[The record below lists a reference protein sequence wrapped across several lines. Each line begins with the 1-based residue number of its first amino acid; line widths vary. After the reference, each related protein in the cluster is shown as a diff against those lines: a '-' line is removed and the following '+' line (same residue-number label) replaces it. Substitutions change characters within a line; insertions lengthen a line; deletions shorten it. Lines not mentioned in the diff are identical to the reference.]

1 MYLHALIY
9 IMEIGNFNNE
19 LNDRI
24 RSIQSKIDALQREV
38 ENIKNELKIKPAEN
52 IAESKTVI
60 SETTVTP
67 ETPKINTIT
76 PPIAKP
82 TPPAKP
88 IKQNS
93 FQLEQFI
100 GKNLL
105 SIVGIAVTVIGIGIG
120 VKYAIDN
127 ELINPL
133 TRIVLGYISGIL
145 IAATAIKL
153 KEKYHYFSA
162 VLLSGAIASFYFV
175 TFAAYSFYDLLPQLL
190 AFILMLVFTV
200 FTVFASIRYNIQL
213 IAHLGLVGA
222 YAVPFLLSDGSGK
235 IVVLLSYM
243 SVINIGIL
251 VLAFFRNWK
260 ILNLTSSFLTWLI
273 VAAWYVSDYLSDV
286 HLPIVLGFGTLFF
299 LLFYVVVLASKVKT
313 NERISIWDAIVIL
326 LNSFFYFG
334 ISLAA
339 INSSM
344 HGKFDGLFC
353 LANALLH
360 FAITVF
366 IYKKNLSDKK
376 LFYLVA
382 ALVLSFLTITFP
394 VQLDGSWVTIAW
406 MCEAAI
412 LFYIGRSQKVIYYEI
427 LSHIVA
433 FIGLIGLAHDWESF
447 YNSYRFNYYYGT
459 KEDLTDIVA
468 FFNTQFLSS
477 LIVCV
482 SWYLL
487 RYINGN
493 KKFEISEKIKA
504 MPNVLNYIYSSLFF
518 LLLYYSFYYEIDL
531 YWKLEFLSSGY
542 EVNGY
547 TEYDYTFK
555 KIGSAWLY
563 AFTGFYLSIAG
574 FINLKFLK
582 HKVTGIFLWS
592 LMLIYTLSFITD
604 GLYNLS
610 YLLKEYIDKDSL
622 HNGNIFLILIRYISL
637 LAISAILYIKHKN
650 RNIAFVE
657 FANKHAHLLNL
668 FTHFVVLILLSSE
681 LKTIMKL
688 TTGTYPLTISI
699 LWGVYALMLVV
710 HGLKQN
716 IKANRIAGFALFFAS
731 LCKILVSD
739 IQVSSTIGKTIVFI
753 SLGILLLV
761 TSFIYQKLNK
771 KINENEN
778 K

>member
-1 MYLHALIY
+1 
-9 IMEIGNFNNE
+9 METNKFNNE

-24 RSIQSKIDALQREV
+24 SSIQSKIDALQREV
-38 ENIKNELKIKPAEN
+38 ENIKNELKIKPTEN
-52 IAESKTVI
+52 IAENKPIV
-60 SETTVTP
+60 SETTVP
-67 ETPKINTIT
+67 SSAAKINPVT
-76 PPIAKP
+76 PPIV
-82 TPPAKP
+82 KP
-88 IKQNS
+88 IPPVKPVKQNS

-175 TFAAYSFYDLLPQLL
+175 TFAAYSFYDILPQLL
-190 AFILMLVFTV
+190 AFALMLVFTV
-200 FTVFASIRYNIQL
+200 FTVFAAIRYNIQL

-235 IVVLLSYM
+235 IIVLLSYM
-243 SVINIGIL
+243 AIINIGIL
-251 VLAFFRNWK
+251 SLAFFRNWK
-260 ILNLTSSFLTWLI
+260 LLNLTSSFLTWII
-273 VAAWYVSDYLSDV
+273 VSAWYVSEYLSDV
-286 HLPIVLGFGTLFF
+286 HLPIILGFGTLFF
-299 LLFYVVVLASKVKT
+299 LLFYVAVLAYKVKT
-313 NERISIWDAIVIL
+313 NEKISIWDTFVIL

-339 INSSM
+339 LNSSM
-344 HGKFDGLFC
+344 NGKWDGLFC

-360 FAITVF
+360 FTVTVF
-366 IYKKNLSDKK
+366 IYKRNLSDKK

-406 MCEAAI
+406 MCEAVV
-412 LFYIGRSQKVIYYEI
+412 LFYIGRSQKVLYYEV
-427 LSHIVA
+427 LSYIVA
-433 FIGLIGLAHDWESF
+433 FVGLIGLAHDWETF
-447 YNSYRFNYYYGT
+447 YNSYKFNSYYGT
-459 KEDLTDIVA
+459 HEDIIDINA

-477 LIVCV
+477 LIIC
-482 SWYLL
+482 SLWYLL
-487 RYINGN
+487 QHINRSSRIEILE
-493 KKFEISEKIKA
+493 KFKA
-504 MPNVLNYIYSSLFF
+504 MPVVLNYIFSSLFF
-518 LLLYYSFYYEIDL
+518 LLLYYTFYYEIDL

-555 KIGSAWLY
+555 KIGSAWIY
-563 AFTGFYLSIAG
+563 AFTGFYLALAG
-574 FINLKFLK
+574 FINLKLK
-582 HKVTGIFLWS
+582 HKVTAIVLWS

-610 YLLKEYIDKDSL
+610 YLLSEYLNKEWVHS
-622 HNGNIFLILIRYISL
+622 GNIFLLLVRYISL
-637 LAISAILYIKHKN
+637 VFIVAILYMKLKN
-650 RNIAFVE
+650 RSIAFVE
-657 FANKHAHLLNL
+657 FANKHKHFFTL

-699 LWGVYALMLVV
+699 LWGIYALGLVV
-710 HGLKQN
+710 LGLKQN
-716 IKANRIAGFALFFAS
+716 IKVNRIAGFILFFAS
-731 LCKILVSD
+731 LCKILVLD

-753 SLGILLLV
+753 SLGILLLI

-778 K
+778 N